1 MNLSQFIKGQAGM
14 IAAVTG
20 SDSDPITLR
29 LMELGLVQGSRVEL
43 VHEAPYGGDP
53 IAVRVR
59 GTLIALRRSEA
70 ARVEI
75 EAASTEVRA

>member
-1 MNLSQFIKGQAGM
+1 MNLSQFNKGQTGT
-14 IAAVTG
+14 IAAIEG
-20 SDSDPITLR
+20 ADSDPITLR

-70 ARVEI
+70 ARI
-75 EAASTEVRA
+75 LIQRDISEVRA

>member
-1 MNLSQFIKGQAGM
+1 MNLSQFNKGQTGI
-14 IAAVTG
+14 IAAIEG
-20 SDSDPITLR
+20 ADSDPITLR

-75 EAASTEVRA
+75 AADISGVRA